1 MSLVVLLVLLLIYT
15 LLQTPRLLVHPLTI
29 TDDSDATEALQRQ
42 AISVIE
48 EKLFA
53 DAPVL
58 PGETQYLFRSAALER
73 RVLNKLPALKQV
85 ELTPKWFG
93 EWQLKLVQRI
103 PFGTKCNEE
112 RCLLIDSEG
121 VAVQEVVSGGIGV
134 VLQSDDQLERGAH
147 VFGQVE
153 HSTQEVSRK
162 NFAKLKKI
170 IEKLEEMD
178 AFVAYV
184 GVRAGSYDVYLS
196 LTNGIGVWVDTTET
210 VHDITKALH
219 VVFLEVF
226 NDEARQKELHSIVI
240 CDPHGILWTTDVPW
254 KRGCRDADH
263 GTTEQ

>member
-1 MSLVVLLVLLLIYT
+1 MTLALLLVLFSSYA
-15 LLQTPRLLVHPLTI
+15 LLQVPRLLVHPLVI
-29 TDDSDATEALQRQ
+29 TNDSDATEALQQQ
-42 AISVIE
+42 AISLLE

-53 DAPVL
+53 DARVL
-58 PGETQYLFRSAALER
+58 PGETRYLFKSATLER
-73 RVLNKLPALKQV
+73 MVLSELPALKHV
-85 ELTPKWFG
+85 ELKPRWFG
-93 EWQLKLVQRI
+93 AWQLKLIQRI

-112 RCLLIDSEG
+112 HCLLIDSEG
-121 VAVQEVVSGGIGV
+121 VAVQEVLSGGIGV
-134 VLQSDDQLERGAH
+134 VLKSDDTLEKGAH

-170 IEKLEEMD
+170 IEKLEEMG
-178 AFVAYV
+178 AFVEHV

-226 NDEARQKELHSIVI
+226 NDDARQKELHSIVI
-240 CDPHGILWTTDVPW
+240 CDPHGILWTTDAPW
-254 KRGCRDADH
+254 KRGCRDIDR